1 MRCFGIAITFVS
13 VGFVLGLLFCLA
25 VVDLVFVILSFLKIF
40 SEGLKKGQFRLVAQS
55 LVWVA
60 EVEFE

>member
-40 SEGLKKGQFRLVAQS
+40 SEGLKKRQFRLVVQS
-55 LVWVA
+55 LV
-60 EVEFE
+60 